1 MQSRNCIRLSVLAL
15 TIALFGAASGI
26 YAQNASPPSGAD
38 QDHSAH
44 HPPPAGEAPAVSPTT
59 RNASNDPIV
68 SAHASRVAVQALPTD
83 EELTIARHVREMLT
97 AQPKSVHEAQR

>member
-44 HPPPAGEAPAVSPTT
+44 HPP
-59 RNASNDPIV
+59 R
-68 SAHASRVAVQALPTD
+68 RW
-83 EELTIARHVREMLT
+83 
-97 AQPKSVHEAQR
+97 